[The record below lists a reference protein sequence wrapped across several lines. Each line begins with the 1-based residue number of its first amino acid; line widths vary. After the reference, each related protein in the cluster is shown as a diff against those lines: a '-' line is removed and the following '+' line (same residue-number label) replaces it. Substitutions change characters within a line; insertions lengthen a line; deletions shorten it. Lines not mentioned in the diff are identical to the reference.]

1 MANHRRAIPKPLKGG
16 LRENPAL
23 TLLLYSVWASFL
35 TASRTPW
42 MEPKDEKIALAPHP
56 SEAHKLR
63 TVRDEG
69 PPERISSRE
78 AERILSFVT
87 VMGLAIIDVP
97 KQFPTKIEKV
107 AVVSKGYWAQR
118 AGLST

>member
-1 MANHRRAIPKPLKGG
+1 
-16 LRENPAL
+16 
-23 TLLLYSVWASFL
+23 
-35 TASRTPW
+35 

-63 TVRDEG
+63 AVRDEG

-78 AERILSFVT
+78 AERIFSLVT
-87 VMGLAIIDVP
+87 VIGLAIIYVP
-97 KQFPTKIEKV
+97 KQFRTKIGKV
-107 AVVSKGYWAQR
+107 EVVSKGYWAQR